1 MATGHQSRQSNGAQ
15 SIVRELAEESLL
27 DSRVAISR
35 LPSASYAE
43 SNGGTNEVAKAIA
56 RAAEA
61 LHWSTETGGIF
72 GGVISPGARV
82 LVKPNFVLHENEG
95 VWGMEPMVTHPSLI
109 RAVVDAALQAGAAE
123 VLVGDAPVQRCDFDQ
138 LLRVTALDEWAA
150 QLTTR
155 DTRFKGIQDFRRT
168 TCLVEGGVRLV
179 AENKIPLDQFVLFD
193 FGSDSL
199 LEPVSNDNNP
209 FRVTCY
215 DPRLMAKTHAP
226 GRHQYLVAKEV
237 MEADVIINL
246 PKLKTHKK
254 AGITCA
260 LKNLIGI
267 NGNKEYLPHHR
278 VGGSKVEGDCY
289 PGAPITKRALEY
301 TLDQQNMANSVATN
315 KIWNQVTTNLQ
326 RVLRLSGDELGVEG
340 SWSGNDTIWRTCLDL
355 NRILLYGRS
364 DGQLADTPQRVVLH
378 VADAVIAGQ
387 GDGPLAPQPL
397 PLGVIFAG
405 RNAAAMDY
413 IGAQLLG
420 YDPQRLPVVREA
432 FGKFPWPLTSFTP
445 GDVRVLGDA
454 DQGGLLA
461 KPSEPIIYPIGWRDA
476 VLERRDDGSR

>member
-1 MATGHQSRQSNGAQ
+1 MRG
-15 SIVRELAEESLL
+15 LPEESLS
-27 DSRVAISR
+27 DSRVALSK
-35 LPSASYAE
+35 LPSARYAKTD
-43 SNGGTNEVAKAIA
+43 GGNDEVAKAIA

-61 LHWSTETGGIF
+61 LHWSTDTGGIL
-72 GGVISPGARV
+72 GGVISPGSRV

-95 VWGMEPMVTHPSLI
+95 AWGMEPMVTHPSLI
-109 RAVVDAALQAGAAE
+109 RAVVAAALQADAAE
-123 VLVGDAPVQRCDFDQ
+123 VLVGDAPVQRCDFDH
-138 LLRVTALDEWAA
+138 LLRVTELDEWAG

-155 DTRFKGIQDFRRT
+155 DTRFKGIRDFRRT
-168 TCLVEGGVRLV
+168 TCIVNGGVRLA

-193 FGSDSL
+193 FGANSL
-199 LEPVSNDNNP
+199 LEPVSKDSNP

-226 GRHQYLVAKEV
+226 GRHQYLVAREV

-278 VGGSKVEGDCY
+278 VGGAKMEGDCY

-301 TLDQQNMANSVATN
+301 TLDQQNMANSVTTN
-315 KIWNQVTTNLQ
+315 KLWNQVTTNLQ

-355 NRILLYGRS
+355 NRILLYGHA

-378 VADAVIAGQ
+378 IADAVVAGQ

-397 PLGVIFAG
+397 GLGIIFAG

-413 IGAQLLG
+413 VGAQLLG
-420 YDPQRLPVVREA
+420 YEPQRLPVVREA
-432 FGKFPWPLTSFTP
+432 FGEFSWPLTSFTS
-445 GDVRVLGDA
+445 GDVILVGDA
-454 DQGGLLA
+454 DTEGLTA
-461 KPSEPIIYPIGWRDA
+461 KTSEPIIYPVGWRDA
-476 VLERRDDGSR
+476 AR